1 MTIVP
6 ITPITSVP
14 NVPYP
19 FVPPPFTDVAPLTYR
34 DGTTYLEYLKGLN
47 DWIQNTLIPFINNNL
62 TSLGQNYLDV
72 ANNLINTVNTALTND
87 QTIVNNALNTQ
98 ATNVNDA
105 LTTQSAS
112 VTKQLADNLTAVNNA
127 VQQVINTTITVSDP
141 IIYGVINNKATQSAG
156 VIQADIVANTSLI
169 EVIPNTIVQANA
181 TIAAQFPTVTLA
193 QVQAVNASATL
204 SDSADWY
211 VLQSFINACA
221 TNSTKT
227 IKVPQGTYYMS
238 RGLDLS
244 ALDYGAF
251 VNFEGV
257 ILKAISSIDAM
268 VKLQFNGNYWI
279 GRRAVIQGLEIRG
292 NYLTGVGISLNNV
305 QEWSLSAVR
314 VHECL
319 VGIQLID
326 TYYGSI
332 GPATDIQD
340 CLVGLSLDVGTG
352 VEINTI
358 NFDNLKINFDT
369 SKTNFVGHTNDDAIG
384 VRFAVIMGGVDFHQ
398 PVIEGYDYGFKYV
411 PTQAGVGVNI
421 GSFSI
426 TRGYFEAIAKSY
438 IDCSN
443 ANTEANMVLMKNDIT
458 IIGCRFH
465 DSSTIQPSV
474 LTTGRHKILGCQ
486 PITVEFIQSASVNRI
501 QATIDDSVIVYNP
514 VALSVDT
521 EVIINRINSYP
532 TFNDWQRF
540 NDWGDTSNFPT
551 GDGLPAT
558 IGAAN
563 YMIAPSPNKLRGENE
578 PSSKWYDVHSINTRP
593 LIFYPTIG
601 EKTGPVLKGKDG
613 SWYLVELDYSG
624 ALVTH
629 KINNLNRIDDSIW
642 SKSAKELW
650 YLSNTAPIGATY
662 LCSEISTSLKLSII
676 DSGNRWVGS
685 TGSSTL
691 RIGKTSELITLIGSM
706 NPGEQF
712 YDVETSQVTQVD
724 PTHKPLAVDWYGN
737 VSTFASYDI
746 AANRPAA
753 PFDEFVYYATDTSTY
768 TQFINGAYVPFTVNT
783 L

>member
-411 PTQAGVGVNI
+411 PTQAGVGTYI
-421 GSFSI
+421 GSFSL
-426 TRGYFEAIAKSY
+426 TRPYFEAIAIRYFDFSLAA
-438 IDCSN
+438 N
-443 ANTEANMVLMKNDIT
+443 AGMYLMKNDIT
-458 IIGCRFH
+458 VLGARFH
-465 DSSTIQPSV
+465 DSGTITPSV
-474 LTTGRHKILGCQ
+474 FTTGRHRIIGCQ
-486 PITVEFIQSASVNRI
+486 PIKVQFLQSSPVNRI
-501 QATIDDSVIVYNP
+501 QATIDDNVTVIAPVPYASDPQVMINVVDAYPTLLNWQRYN
-514 VALSVDT
+514 AWGNT
-521 EVIINRINSYP
+521 NSYP
-532 TFNDWQRF
+532 SGIGLPPTIA
-540 NDWGDTSNFPT
+540 TSN
-551 GDGLPAT
+551 
-558 IGAAN
+558 
-563 YMIAPSPNKLRGENE
+563 YMLASSPPGLRGEVQA
-578 PSSKWYDVHSINTRP
+578 SSKWYDVFSVTTRP
-593 LIFYPTIG
+593 VVFYPALG
-601 EKTGPVLKGKDG
+601 EKNGPVIKGDDG
-613 SWYLVELDYSG
+613 SWYLLQVDRTG
-624 ALVTH
+624 AVAA
-629 KINNLNRIDDSIW
+629 KKVVNINRIDESVW
-642 SKSAKELW
+642 TKTAKELW
-650 YLSNTAPIGATY
+650 YLANTAPLGSTY
-662 LCSEISTSLKLSII
+662 LCSDISTKVTLTAI
-676 DSGNRWVGS
+676 DSGNRWMGS
-685 TGSSTL
+685 TGSTTL
-691 RIGKTSELITLIGSM
+691 RIGKTAELITLVGSM
-706 NPGEQF
+706 NNGEQF
-712 YDVETSQVTQVD
+712 YDVYTGQVTSID
-724 PTHKPLAVDWYGN
+724 SSHNPLAVDWYGN
-737 VSTFASYDI
+737 VYSYKTFDV
-746 AANRPAA
+746 AANRPATA
-753 PFDEFVYYATDTSTY
+753 FDGFVFYSTDTAAYS
-768 TQFINGAYVPFTVNT
+768 QFINGAYVAFTPNT